1 MSYESGI
8 IEYARYHA
16 RAEKELKI
24 ENWVFISIEYK
35 DEGGNYVKLHK
46 YDLPRELAERY
57 RWVIRWREAKCQ
69 CQHPRYNV
77 NTYYSYYDK
86 RTGLSMNWDSDLSS
100 LVAAK
105 AQITKAEN
113 RERKYLT
120 AMRNSGNLFWDES
133 TDEQL
138 KAFRAKVQTKR
149 EKYACLLAKVEAKV
163 EQAKRLNHE
172 NN

>member
-1 MSYESGI
+1 MAQEDYF
-8 IEYARYHA
+8 IELAKEWA
-16 RAEKELKI
+16 KAEKELKI
-24 ENWVFISIEYK
+24 ERWVFISIEYK

-57 RWVIRWREAKCQ
+57 SWVIRWRTAKCQ
-69 CQHPRYNV
+69 CQYPRYCV

-86 RTGLSMNWDSDLSS
+86 RTGLSMGWNEDLSS

-105 AQITKAEN
+105 AQITRAEN
-113 RERKYLT
+113 REQEYLT

-138 KAFRAKVQTKR
+138 KAFRAKLQTKR
-149 EKYACLLAKVEAKV
+149 EKYACLLSKIEAKV
-163 EQAKRLNHE
+163 EHAKRE
-172 NN
+172 EYV